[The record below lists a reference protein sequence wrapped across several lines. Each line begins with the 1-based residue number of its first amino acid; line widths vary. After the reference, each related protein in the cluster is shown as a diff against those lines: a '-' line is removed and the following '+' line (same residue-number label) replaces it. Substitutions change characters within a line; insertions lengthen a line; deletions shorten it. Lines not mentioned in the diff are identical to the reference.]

1 MAFLRTFFCFLLL
14 GLPGAWAQTAPVPAA
29 DTTQKPE
36 PAATLVAPAKPAAA
50 TAAGWQRVRVLE
62 VYALS
67 SHRHDT
73 LQLGDHVV
81 LQVWGLRDA
90 LQHYGRK
97 PAELRLFIGGVVL
110 PMKPEEVD
118 TLHSRDTAT
127 VRFLLK
133 RDVTTEPTWQLF
145 YQVWRR
151 LDYAAQF
158 GIGFDNGQLGQSFP
172 TDSETIYLELVR
184 RNDLIIGLL
193 TVGGILC
200 LLLYLGVRSNLLR
213 SDTVRGNLDADTL
226 AASSLISD
234 NYRTI
239 PFSLAKVQ
247 LGFWTF
253 LIISAYLLCYMVTG
267 ELPDLPAS
275 LLGLLGISL
284 GSNVFSRSLTSNQ
297 LNSNGPLTVNTASRG
312 FWRDILAEQTRFS
325 LPRIQFFLFNLLV
338 GFYFVR
344 YVWKLWAMPD
354 LDTNL
359 IALISVSAGG
369 FLAGKAQ
376 ENAGSGSA
384 DVEPDPTPAP
394 APAPAPAPTPAPAA
408 PTTQTTPDTQ
418 GTTTPA
424 VTDDGTPTARADEED
439 NATMS

>member
-1 MAFLRTFFCFLLL
+1 MVALRLFFCLFLLS
-14 GLPGAWAQTAPVPAA
+14 LPAARDQTALVLPA
-29 DTTQKPE
+29 DTMRPLAPL
-36 PAATLVAPAKPAAA
+36 PALAASPAPPAPARLP
-50 TAAGWQRVRVLE
+50 VRVLD

-81 LQVWGLRDA
+81 LQVLGLREA
-90 LQHYGRK
+90 LQRYQRK
-97 PAELRLFIGGVVL
+97 PTELRLFISGVAL

-118 TLHSRDTAT
+118 TLRDRDTAT

-145 YQVWRR
+145 YQVWQR

-158 GIGFDNGQLGQSFP
+158 GVGFDNGQLGEAYPRHSQ
-172 TDSETIYLELVR
+172 TIYLELVR
-184 RNDLIIGLL
+184 RRDLIIGLL
-193 TVGGILC
+193 AVGGILG
-200 LLLYLGVRSNLLR
+200 LLLYLGIRSNLLR
-213 SDTVRGNLDADTL
+213 SDTVRGELDAETL
-226 AASSLISD
+226 AASDLISD

-284 GSNVFSRSLTSNQ
+284 GSNVLSRSITAGQVQS
-297 LNSNGPLTVNTASRG
+297 SGPLTVNSASLG
-312 FWRDILAEQTRFS
+312 FWRDILAEQSRFS

-354 LDTNL
+354 LDANL

-376 ENAGSGSA
+376 ENGAPLNA
-384 DVEPDPTPAP
+384 TPAPDPAPTPDPTP
-394 APAPAPAPTPAPAA
+394 TPK
-408 PTTQTTPDTQ
+408 PTTLTTP
-418 GTTTPA
+418 TTTTTVATTGAA
-424 VTDDGTPTARADEED
+424 VTDDGTPTARADAGD
-439 NATMS
+439 NAAGPGARAS

>member
-1 MAFLRTFFCFLLL
+1 MASLRLFFCLLL
-14 GLPGAWAQTAPVPAA
+14 LSLPAARAQTAAVLPADTVRRLAPLPALAAPAA
-29 DTTQKPE
+29 S
-36 PAATLVAPAKPAAA
+36 PAPTRLP
-50 TAAGWQRVRVLE
+50 VRVLD

-81 LQVWGLRDA
+81 LQVLGLREA
-90 LQHYGRK
+90 LQAYKRK
-97 PAELRLFIGGVVL
+97 PAELRLFISGVAL

-118 TLHSRDTAT
+118 TLRDRDTAT

-145 YQVWRR
+145 YQVWQR

-158 GIGFDNGQLGQSFP
+158 GIGFDNGQLGAAYPSNSQ
-172 TDSETIYLELVR
+172 TIYLELVR
-184 RNDLIIGLL
+184 RRDLIIGLL
-193 TVGGILC
+193 AVGGILG
-200 LLLYLGVRSNLLR
+200 LLLYLGIRSNLLR
-213 SDTVRGNLDADTL
+213 SDTVRGDLDAATL
-226 AASSLISD
+226 ASSDLISD

-284 GSNVFSRSLTSNQ
+284 GSNVLSRSITAGQ
-297 LNSNGPLTVNTASRG
+297 LNSAGPLTVNTASVG
-312 FWRDILAEQTRFS
+312 FWRDILAEQSRFS

-354 LDTNL
+354 LDANL
-359 IALISVSAGG
+359 IALISISAGG

-376 ENAGSGSA
+376 ENAAPAAGGATTTTDIPANS
-384 DVEPDPTPAP
+384 PNPTAASPLVPAP
-394 APAPAPAPTPAPAA
+394 ATPGPTAA
-408 PTTQTTPDTQ
+408 P
-418 GTTTPA
+418 
-424 VTDDGTPTARADEED
+424 VTDDGTPTTRADEED
-439 NATMS
+439 NSVAPATDLS

>member
-1 MAFLRTFFCFLLL
+1 MTSLRLFFCLLL
-14 GLPGAWAQTAPVPAA
+14 LSLPAARAQTAAVLPVDTIRPLPAPTA
-29 DTTQKPE
+29 P
-36 PAATLVAPAKPAAA
+36 PAPTRLP
-50 TAAGWQRVRVLE
+50 VRVLD

-81 LQVWGLRDA
+81 LQVLGLREA
-90 LQHYGRK
+90 LQAYKRK
-97 PAELRLFIGGVVL
+97 PTELRLFIGGVVL

-118 TLHSRDTAT
+118 TLRDRDTAT

-145 YQVWRR
+145 YQVWQR

-158 GIGFDNGQLGQSFP
+158 GIGFDNGQLGESYP
-172 TDSETIYLELVR
+172 TNSQTIYLELVR
-184 RNDLIIGLL
+184 RRDLIIGLL
-193 TVGGILC
+193 AVGGILW
-200 LLLYLGVRSNLLR
+200 LLLYLGIRSNLLR
-213 SDTVRGNLDADTL
+213 SDTVRGNLDAETL
-226 AASSLISD
+226 ATSDLISD

-284 GSNVFSRSLTSNQ
+284 GSNVFSRSITAGQ
-297 LNSNGPLTVNTASRG
+297 LSSAGPLTVNTASLG
-312 FWRDILAEQTRFS
+312 FWRDILAEQSRFS

-354 LDTNL
+354 LDANL

-376 ENAGSGSA
+376 ENGASSNAGPA
-384 DVEPDPTPAP
+384 PDPAP
-394 APAPAPAPTPAPAA
+394 VPGPKPGAPAA
-408 PTTQTTPDTQ
+408 PQTAATAATT
-418 GTTTPA
+418 GAA
-424 VTDDGTPTARADEED
+424 VTDGGMPTARVDEED
-439 NATMS
+439 NSAGPGAGMS